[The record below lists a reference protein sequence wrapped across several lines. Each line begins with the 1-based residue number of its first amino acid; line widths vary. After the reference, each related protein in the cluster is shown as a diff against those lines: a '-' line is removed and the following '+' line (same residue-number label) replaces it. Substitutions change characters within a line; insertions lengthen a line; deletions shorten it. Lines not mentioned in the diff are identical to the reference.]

1 MTDPITLDI
10 RAYTEWDGS
19 CTWDGVLIVDG
30 KEYDI
35 DVLEELLKDEVICR
49 RIRELLQ
56 GVKR

>member
-10 RAYTEWDGS
+10 RVYMEWDGS
-19 CTWDGVLIVDG
+19 CTWDGALIVDG

-35 DVLEELLKDEVICR
+35 EILEELLKDEVICR

-56 GVKR
+56 GVKQ